1 MTESSS
7 PSRLPL
13 SRRGLLLSS
22 AAAAASAA
30 LPRAVTADGMPKPS
44 GPAASTLS
52 YRPLVLKLAHTW
64 TIARGS
70 ADEKKN
76 GLLTFVS
83 EGVTGYGEAAA
94 NKRWSQSWET
104 SEAAYAKVEKAV
116 AGLSPWDHLTCLEK
130 AEAAAGNDHEVVAAL
145 DMALWDWKGKRLGR
159 PVHELLGVPAHG
171 MPVTT
176 FSIGIDTVE
185 VIKQKVKEAAAF
197 PKLKVKLG
205 LANDEENVAAI
216 RSVSSQPITVD
227 ANEGWTTVEEAK
239 KKILWLNG
247 VHPIFLEQPM
257 PAAMD
262 GEMTKLR
269 GLATFPIL
277 GDEGV
282 LTAADVAKKPG
293 LFDGVVVKLA
303 KAGGITRS
311 WEQIVVARAVGLKT
325 MCGCM
330 IESSVGIAAGLAL
343 GPLFDWLDLDG
354 CLLLAKDPFTGLKIA
369 KGVWSMPEGP
379 GLGVTP
385 V

>member
-1 MTESSS
+1 MTLS
-7 PSRLPL
+7 L
-13 SRRGLLLSS
+13 SRRGLILSS
-22 AAAAASAA
+22 AAAGAAAA
-30 LPRAVTADGMPKPS
+30 LPSALFAESPS
-44 GPAASTLS
+44 RPASTPVSLS

-70 ADEKKN
+70 SDEKKN
-76 GLLTFVS
+76 GLLTLAA

-104 SEAAYAKVEKAV
+104 SEAAFAKVEKAV
-116 AGLSPWDHLTCLEK
+116 AGLSPWDHLTWLEK
-130 AEAAAGNDHEVVAAL
+130 AEAAAGGDHEVVAAV

-176 FSIGIDTVE
+176 FSIGIDTAE
-185 VIKQKVKEAAAF
+185 VMKQKTKEAAAY
-197 PKLKVKLG
+197 PKLKVKIG
-205 LANDEENVAAI
+205 LANDEENIAAI

-227 ANEGWTTVEEAK
+227 ANEGWTTVEETK

-247 VHPIFLEQPM
+247 VKPLFLEQPM
-257 PAAMD
+257 PAAAD
-262 GEMTKLR
+262 AEMPKLK
-269 GLATFPIL
+269 GLATYPIL

-282 LTAADVAKKPG
+282 LTTADVAKKAG

-303 KAGGITRS
+303 KAGGITRA
-311 WEQIVVARAVGLKT
+311 WEQVVVARAVGLKIL
-325 MCGCM
+325 CGCM

-354 CLLLAKDPFTGLKIA
+354 NLLLAKDPFQGLRIA
-369 KGVWSMPEGP
+369 NGVWAMPEGP

>member
-1 MTESSS
+1 MTQ
-7 PSRLPL
+7 PV
-13 SRRGLLLSS
+13 SRRGLILSS
-22 AAAAASAA
+22 AAAAVSAA
-30 LPRAVTADGMPKPS
+30 LPRAVTAGGMPKPAEGS
-44 GPAASTLS
+44 GPAPVLA

-70 ADEKKN
+70 SDEKKN
-76 GLLTFVS
+76 GLLTITA

-104 SEAAYAKVEKAV
+104 SEAAYARVEKAV
-116 AGLSPWDHLTCLEK
+116 AGLSPWDHLTILEK

-145 DMALWDWKGKRLGR
+145 DIALWDWKGKRLGR
-159 PVHELLGVPAHG
+159 PVHEILGVPAHG

-176 FSIGIDTVE
+176 FSIGIDTAE
-185 VIKQKVKEAAAF
+185 VMKQKVKEAAAF
-197 PKLKVKLG
+197 PKLKVKIG
-205 LANDEENVAAI
+205 LANDEENIAAI

-227 ANEGWTTVEEAK
+227 ANEGWATVDEAR

-247 VHPIFLEQPM
+247 VKPLYLEQPM

-262 GEMTKLR
+262 AEMAKLK
-269 GLATFPIL
+269 GLATYPVL

-282 LTAADVAKKPG
+282 LTAADVARKAG

-303 KAGGITRS
+303 KAGGITRA
-311 WEQIVVARAVGLKT
+311 WEQTVVARAVGLKT

-354 CLLLAKDPFTGLKIA
+354 NLLLAKDPFQGLRIA
-369 KGVWSMPEGP
+369 NGVWTMPEGP

-385 V
+385 VQA

>member
-1 MTESSS
+1 MTQPSS
-7 PSRLPL
+7 PVL

-30 LPRAVTADGMPKPS
+30 LPRAVIADGMPKPAT
-44 GPAASTLS
+44 GAGAAPVLA
-52 YRPLVLKLAHTW
+52 YRPLLLKLAHTW

-70 ADEKKN
+70 SDEKKN
-76 GLLTFVS
+76 GLLTFTA

-116 AGLSPWDHLTCLEK
+116 AGISPWDHLTILEK
-130 AEAAAGNDHEVVAAL
+130 AEAAAGGDHEVVAAL
-145 DMALWDWKGKRLGR
+145 DIALWDWKGKRLGR
-159 PVHELLGVPAHG
+159 PVHEILGVPAHG

-176 FSIGIDTVE
+176 FSIGIDTAE
-185 VIKQKVKEAAAF
+185 VMKQKVKEAAAF
-197 PKLKVKLG
+197 PKLKVKIG
-205 LANDEENVAAI
+205 LANDEENIAAI

-247 VHPIFLEQPM
+247 VKPLFLEQPM

-262 GEMTKLR
+262 AEMTKLK
-269 GLATFPIL
+269 GLATYPVL

-282 LTAADVAKKPG
+282 LTAADVAKKAG
-293 LFDGVVVKLA
+293 LYDGVVVKLA

-311 WEQIVVARAVGLKT
+311 WEQIVVARAVGLKV

-354 CLLLAKDPFTGLKIA
+354 NLLLAKDPFQGLRIA
-369 KGVWSMPEGP
+369 NGVWAMPEGP
-379 GLGVTP
+379 GLGVVP

>member
-1 MTESSS
+1 MTQ
-7 PSRLPL
+7 PI
-13 SRRGLLLSS
+13 SRRGLILSS
-22 AAAAASAA
+22 ASAAATAA
-30 LPRAVTADGMPKPS
+30 LPSALFAEAPS
-44 GPAASTLS
+44 RPSPAPVSLS
-52 YRPLVLKLAHTW
+52 YRPLALKLAHTW

-70 ADEKKN
+70 SDEKKN
-76 GLLTFVS
+76 GLLTVVA

-104 SEAAYAKVEKAV
+104 SEAAYARVEKAV
-116 AGLSPWDHLTCLEK
+116 AGLSPWDHLTWLEK

-145 DMALWDWKGKRLGR
+145 DIALWDWKGKKLGR
-159 PVHELLGVPAHG
+159 PVHELLGVPPRG

-176 FSIGIDTVE
+176 FSIGIDTADVM
-185 VIKQKVKEAAAF
+185 KQKTKEAAAF
-197 PKLKVKLG
+197 PKLKIKIG
-205 LANDEENVAAI
+205 LANDEENIAAI
-216 RSVSSQPITVD
+216 RSVTDKPITVD

-239 KKILWLNG
+239 KKIAWLNG
-247 VHPIFLEQPM
+247 IKPLYLEQPM

-269 GLATFPIL
+269 GVATFPVL

-282 LTAADVAKKPG
+282 LTASDVAKKAG
-293 LFDGVVVKLA
+293 LYDGVVVKLA

-354 CLLLAKDPFTGLKIA
+354 NLLLAKDPFTGLKITD
-369 KGVWSMPEGP
+369 GVWTMPEGP
-379 GLGVTP
+379 GLGVVP
-385 V
+385 A

>member
-1 MTESSS
+1 MT
-7 PSRLPL
+7 PSI
-13 SRRGLLLSS
+13 SRRGLILSS
-22 AAAAASAA
+22 AAAGAVSA
-30 LPRAVTADGMPKPS
+30 LPSALFAESPS
-44 GPAASTLS
+44 RPASTPVSLS

-70 ADEKKN
+70 SDEKKN
-76 GLLTFVS
+76 GLLRVVA

-94 NKRWSQSWET
+94 NKRWGQSWET

-116 AGLSPWDHLTCLEK
+116 AGLSPWDHLTFLEK
-130 AEAAAGNDHEVVAAL
+130 AEAAAGGDHEVVAAL

-176 FSIGIDTVE
+176 FSIGIDTAE
-185 VIKQKVKEAAAF
+185 VMKQKTKEAAAY
-197 PKLKVKLG
+197 PKLKVKIG
-205 LANDEENVAAI
+205 LANDEENIAAI

-227 ANEGWTTVEEAK
+227 ANEGWTTVEEAR

-247 VHPIFLEQPM
+247 VRPLFLEQPM

-262 GEMTKLR
+262 AEMAKLK
-269 GLATFPIL
+269 GLATYPIL

-282 LTAADVAKKPG
+282 LTTADVAKKAG
-293 LFDGVVVKLA
+293 LYDGVVVKLA

-354 CLLLAKDPFTGLKIA
+354 NLLLAKDPFTGLKIA
-369 KGVWSMPEGP
+369 NGVWAMPEGP

>member
-1 MTESSS
+1 MT
-7 PSRLPL
+7 PSI
-13 SRRGLLLSS
+13 SRRGLILSS
-22 AAAAASAA
+22 AAAGAASALPSA
-30 LPRAVTADGMPKPS
+30 LFAESPS
-44 GPAASTLS
+44 RPASTPVSLS

-70 ADEKKN
+70 SDEKKN
-76 GLLTFVS
+76 GLLTVAA

-104 SEAAYAKVEKAV
+104 SEAAYARVEKAV
-116 AGLSPWDHLTCLEK
+116 AGLSPWDHLTFLEK
-130 AEAAAGNDHEVVAAL
+130 AEAAAGGDHEVVAAL

-176 FSIGIDTVE
+176 FSIGIDTAE
-185 VIKQKVKEAAAF
+185 VMKQKTKEAAAY
-197 PKLKVKLG
+197 PKLKVKIG
-205 LANDEENVAAI
+205 LANDEENIAAI

-247 VHPIFLEQPM
+247 VKPLFLEQPM

-262 GEMTKLR
+262 AEMAKLK
-269 GLATFPIL
+269 GVATYPIL

-282 LTAADVAKKPG
+282 LTTADVAKKAG

-354 CLLLAKDPFTGLKIA
+354 NLLLAKDPFTGLKIA
-369 KGVWSMPEGP
+369 NGVWAMPQGP

>member
-1 MTESSS
+1 M
-7 PSRLPL
+7 PKPAA
-13 SRRGLLLSS
+13 G
-22 AAAAASAA
+22 AAAA
-30 LPRAVTADGMPKPS
+30 
-44 GPAASTLS
+44 PALS

-70 ADEKKN
+70 ADEKRN
-76 GLLTFVS
+76 GLLTLAA

-94 NKRWSQSWET
+94 NKRWSQSYET
-104 SEAAYAKVEKAV
+104 SEAAFARLEKAV
-116 AGLSPWDHLTCLEK
+116 AGLSPWDHLTILEK

-159 PVHELLGVPAHG
+159 PVHQLLGVPAHG

-176 FSIGIDTVE
+176 FSIGIDTAE
-185 VIKQKVKEAAAF
+185 VMKQKVREAAAF
-197 PKLKVKLG
+197 PKLKIKIG
-205 LANDEENVAAI
+205 LANDEENIAAI
-216 RSVSSQPITVD
+216 RSVTDKPITVD

-247 VHPIFLEQPM
+247 VKPIYLEQPM

-262 GEMTKLR
+262 AEMAQLR
-269 GLATFPIL
+269 GLATYPIL

-282 LTAADVAKKPG
+282 LTAADVAKKAG
-293 LFDGVVVKLA
+293 LYDGVVVKLA
-303 KAGGITRS
+303 KAGGITRA

-330 IESSVGIAAGLAL
+330 IESSVGIASGLAL

-354 CLLLAKDPFTGLKIA
+354 NLLLAKDPFTGLKIA
-369 KGVWSMPEGP
+369 RGVWTMPEGP

>member
-1 MTESSS
+1 MD
-7 PSRLPL
+7 RRRFL
-13 SRRGLLLSS
+13 SLSAATAFTS
-22 AAAAASAA
+22 AAAALPSALFA
-30 LPRAVTADGMPKPS
+30 ESPS
-44 GPAASTLS
+44 RPASTPVSLS

-70 ADEKKN
+70 SDEKKN
-76 GLLTFVS
+76 GLLTLAA

-104 SEAAYAKVEKAV
+104 SEAAFAKVEKAV
-116 AGLSPWDHLTCLEK
+116 AGLSPWDHLTWLEK
-130 AEAAAGNDHEVVAAL
+130 AEAAAGGDHEVVAAV

-176 FSIGIDTVE
+176 FSIGIDTAE
-185 VIKQKVKEAAAF
+185 VMKQKTKEAAAY
-197 PKLKVKLG
+197 PKLKVKIG
-205 LANDEENVAAI
+205 LANDEENIAAI

-227 ANEGWTTVEEAK
+227 ANEGWTTVEETK

-247 VHPIFLEQPM
+247 VKPLFLEQPM

-262 GEMTKLR
+262 AEMPKLK
-269 GLATFPIL
+269 GLATYPIL

-282 LTAADVAKKPG
+282 LTTADVAKKAG

-303 KAGGITRS
+303 KAGGITRA
-311 WEQIVVARAVGLKT
+311 WEQVVVARAVGLKIL
-325 MCGCM
+325 CGCM

-354 CLLLAKDPFTGLKIA
+354 NLLLAKDPFQGLRIA
-369 KGVWSMPEGP
+369 NGVWAMPEGP

>member
-1 MTESSS
+1 MTQPSS
-7 PSRLPL
+7 PFL

-30 LPRAVTADGMPKPS
+30 LPRAVTADGMPKPAAGS
-44 GPAASTLS
+44 TAAPALA
-52 YRPLVLKLAHTW
+52 YRPLLLKLAHTW

-70 ADEKKN
+70 SDEKKN
-76 GLLTFVS
+76 GLLTFTA

-94 NKRWSQSWET
+94 NKRWNQSWDT

-116 AGLSPWDHLTCLEK
+116 AGLSPWDHLTWLEK

-159 PVHELLGVPAHG
+159 PVHQILGVSPHG

-176 FSIGIDTVE
+176 FSIGIDTADVM
-185 VIKQKVKEAAAF
+185 KQKVKEAAAF
-197 PKLKVKLG
+197 PKLKVKIG
-205 LANDEENVAAI
+205 LANDEENIAAI

-227 ANEGWTTVEEAK
+227 ANEGWTTVDEAR

-247 VHPIFLEQPM
+247 VKPLFLEQPM

-262 GEMTKLR
+262 GEMAKLK
-269 GLATFPIL
+269 GLATYPIL
-277 GDEGV
+277 CDEGV
-282 LTAADVAKKPG
+282 LTAADVAKKAG
-293 LFDGVVVKLA
+293 LYDGVVVKLA

-311 WEQIVVARAVGLKT
+311 WEQIVVARALGLKV

-354 CLLLAKDPFTGLKIA
+354 NLLLAKDPFTGLRIA
-369 KGVWSMPEGP
+369 NGVWTMPEGP

>member
-1 MTESSS
+1 MTQSAF
-7 PSRLPL
+7 PSL
-13 SRRGLLLSS
+13 SRRGLLFSS
-22 AAAAASAA
+22 AAAAASSA
-30 LPRAVTADGMPKPS
+30 LPQALFAESPSRPSTAPVS
-44 GPAASTLS
+44 LA

-70 ADEKKN
+70 SDEKKN
-76 GLLTFVS
+76 GLLTVTAD
-83 EGVTGYGEAAA
+83 GVTGYGEAAA

-104 SEAAYAKVEKAV
+104 SETAFARVEKAV
-116 AGLSPWDHLTCLEK
+116 AGLSPWDHLTWLEK

-145 DMALWDWKGKRLGR
+145 DMALWDWKGKKLGR

-176 FSIGIDTVE
+176 FSIGIDSAE
-185 VIKQKVKEAAAF
+185 VMKQKTREAAAF
-197 PKLKVKLG
+197 PKLKIKIG
-205 LANDEENVAAI
+205 LANDEENIAAI
-216 RSVSSQPITVD
+216 RSVTDKPITVD
-227 ANEGWTTVEEAK
+227 ANEGWTTVEEAR
-239 KKILWLNG
+239 KKIVWLNG
-247 VHPIFLEQPM
+247 VRPLYLEQPM
-257 PAAMD
+257 PAAQD
-262 GEMTKLR
+262 AEMAKLK
-269 GLATFPIL
+269 GLASYPVL

-282 LTAADVAKKPG
+282 LSASDVAKKAG

-354 CLLLAKDPFTGLKIA
+354 NLLLAKDPFRGLRIE
-369 KGVWSMPEGP
+369 KGVWRMPDGP
-379 GLGVTP
+379 GLGVVP
-385 V
+385 A